1 MRIFTS
7 YFAKV
12 KMLEKHN
19 IVPIGIALYPP
30 RWFGGQS
37 IKYVAPTYSILKQ
50 TADDEEYTKRY
61 KTEILGNLNL
71 NQFVADLQ
79 KLSNG
84 KDVALCCFEKP
95 AEFCHRQLLAQY
107 MNEHGFEV
115 KEFEEPKKPKEYNL
129 FERIN

>member
-1 MRIFTS
+1 MKIFTS

-19 IVPIGIALYPP
+19 ITPIGIALYPP
-30 RWFGGQS
+30 RWFKGQS

-50 TADDEEYTKRY
+50 TANDEEYTKRY
-61 KTEILGNLNL
+61 KAEILGVLNL
-71 NQFVADLQ
+71 DLFVNDLQ

-95 AEFCHRQLLAQY
+95 SEFCHRQLLAQF
-107 MNEHGFEV
+107 MNKHGYDV
-115 KEFEEPKKPKEYNL
+115 KEFMEPEKPKEYSL
-129 FERIN
+129 FE